1 MIKNVKLSKSK
12 GHDGISSEVL
22 KLISNNISSSITFII
37 NQTLTTGIFPDKLKI
52 AKVVPIFKKDSNK
65 EFQNYRPISVLPV
78 ISKIF
83 ESVIHDQLNEY
94 FINNKLFCA
103 QQYGFM
109 KNASTELASLEL
121 IDRLLNQ
128 LNDHK
133 IPINLDLSKAFDKI
147 SHDILLDK
155 LTYYG
160 VTNASLQL
168 LKSYLANRSQ
178 YVQID
183 DEMSSLQTIKS
194 GISQGSILGPLFFSI
209 YINDIVKCTN
219 KFNCI
224 LYAHD
229 TTLNSTIDSFGQ
241 EIDTTQRK
249 ISKELQNLCKWLDSN
264 RLRLNIAKSKFML
277 FICHK
282 KLCRNYNS
290 NFVAR

>member
-1 MIKNVKLSKSK
+1 
-12 GHDGISSEVL
+12 
-22 KLISNNISSSITFII
+22 
-37 NQTLTTGIFPDKLKI
+37 
-52 AKVVPIFKKDSNK
+52 
-65 EFQNYRPISVLPV
+65 
-78 ISKIF
+78 
-83 ESVIHDQLNEY
+83 
-94 FINNKLFCA
+94 
-103 QQYGFM
+103 M

-133 IPINLDLSKAFDKI
+133 IPINLHLDLSKAFDKI

-183 DEMSSLQTIKS
+183 DEMSSLQPIKS
-194 GISQGSILGPLFFSI
+194 GIPQGSILGPLFFSI

-219 KFNCI
+219 TFNCI
-224 LYAHD
+224 LYADD

-241 EIDTTQRK
+241 EIDTIQQN

-277 FICHK
+277 FHMPQKIVPKLQFKLYGSLIEQVKEFNFLGLIFDSNLNWKAHLTGVANKVSRIIGLLHK
-282 KLCRNYNS
+282 LMYFFPSYILDKVIQLI
-290 NFVAR
+290 NFTSFQLLFIGMGIKMS

>member
-1 MIKNVKLSKSK
+1 
-12 GHDGISSEVL
+12 
-22 KLISNNISSSITFII
+22 
-37 NQTLTTGIFPDKLKI
+37 
-52 AKVVPIFKKDSNK
+52 
-65 EFQNYRPISVLPV
+65 
-78 ISKIF
+78 
-83 ESVIHDQLNEY
+83 
-94 FINNKLFCA
+94 
-103 QQYGFM
+103 M

-133 IPINLDLSKAFDKI
+133 IPINLHLDLSKAFDKK

-168 LKSYLANRSQ
+168 LKSYFANRSQ

-194 GISQGSILGPLFFSI
+194 GIPQGSILGPLFFSI

-224 LYAHD
+224 LYADD

-241 EIDTTQRK
+241 ETDTIHRNK
-249 ISKELQNLCKWLDSN
+249 SKELQNLCKWLDSN
-264 RLRLNIAKSKFML
+264 RLRLI
-277 FICHK
+277 
-282 KLCRNYNS
+282 
-290 NFVAR
+290 